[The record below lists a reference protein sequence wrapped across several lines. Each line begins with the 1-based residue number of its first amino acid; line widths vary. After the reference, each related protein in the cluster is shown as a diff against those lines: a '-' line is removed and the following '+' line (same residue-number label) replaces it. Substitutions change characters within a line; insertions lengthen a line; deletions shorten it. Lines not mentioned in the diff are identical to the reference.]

1 MTTSLPLEQL
11 VPAVPVVVGGLLA
24 IAGGLAS
31 QLVVHRLAERRE
43 LAKLRRDR
51 IESLVRALYA
61 HTRWL
66 SERSSKMM
74 FRNEDH
80 DEPWPLDEARL
91 IQELYFPQLAAE
103 THAVHEACIPMVKF
117 INEQRIKH
125 MKDRDTFIKEYNSEP
140 FDAAYKSYIAA
151 VSTLTRKCRVLLT
164 R

>member
-1 MTTSLPLEQL
+1 MTTSLPLDSL
-11 VPAVPVVVGGLLA
+11 ASAIPVVVGGFLA

-51 IESLVRALYA
+51 IESLVRAVYA
-61 HTRWL
+61 QTRWL
-66 SERSSKMM
+66 SARSSKMM

-91 IQELYFPQLAAE
+91 IQALYFPQLATE
-103 THAVHEACIPMVKF
+103 THAVHDACVPMVKF

-125 MKDRDTFIKEYNSEP
+125 MRDRDTFIKEYDSAP
-140 FDAAYKSYIAA
+140 FDAAYKAYVAA
-151 VSTLTRKCRVLLT
+151 VSALTKKCRTLLSE
-164 R
+164 